1 MSDVRV
7 LIVEDEPMI
16 AEDIAAGL
24 ERNDFIVS
32 AICYHKEDALDELNN
47 NLPDIAL
54 LDINLNGEM
63 DGFVLAEEIQS
74 KHFIPFVF
82 ITSYSDKTTLEK
94 AKHCEPYGYIVKPF
108 NAASLYTTVEIAL
121 YNFNQRN
128 KRSFPELNLQ
138 KLNTHL
144 TDPITDREF
153 DLLKLIYEG
162 KTNKQIADDMFIS
175 TNTVKK
181 HINNAYLKIDTT
193 SRATTIAKLRDLMLQ

>member
-1 MSDVRV
+1 MSDIRV

-32 AICYHKEDALDELNN
+32 AICYHLEDALNELNN

-54 LDINLNGEM
+54 LDINLNGQM
-63 DGFVLAEEIQS
+63 HGFTLAEEIQN
-74 KHFIPFVF
+74 KHFIPFIF
-82 ITSYSDKTTLEK
+82 ITSYSDKTTLDK
-94 AKHCEPYGYIVKPF
+94 AKLCEPYGYIVKPF

-121 YNFNQRN
+121 HNFSQRN

-138 KLNTHL
+138 KLNNHL
-144 TDPITDREF
+144 TNPITEREF

-162 KTNKQIADDMFIS
+162 KTNKQIADEMFIS

-181 HINNAYLKIDTT
+181 HINNTYLKIDTI
-193 SRATTIAKLRDLMLQ
+193 SRATTITKLRNLMLP